1 MQNENLK
8 NVNNRHKELSINLQ
22 DSISEHNK
30 LEDEIQKSKYNLN
43 GYNSKLNVYI
53 EYGKSL

>member
-8 NVNNRHKELSINLQ
+8 NVNNRHKELSTNLQ

-43 GYNSKLNVYI
+43 GYNSKLMSI
-53 EYGKSL
+53 